1 METLENSW
9 RFLGVFLLLTVVK
22 MIGEVLSTLVRVK
35 PVIFI
40 LLVDK
45 IQAVKFTLFDDTSYN
60 II

>member
-1 METLENSW
+1 M
-9 RFLGVFLLLTVVK
+9 FLLLTVVK